1 MQSSVHYTKRA
12 KNILHIA
19 YHSEYHE
26 TSFCSLNGMSP
37 KRNAQHKRINDMRFD
52 ADAQFINTNGI
63 EILLFNKIKTTML
76 TLQDTL
82 FETELFGSLM
92 VTPSNA

>member
-26 TSFCSLNGMSP
+26 TSFCSQYGMSL
-37 KRNAQHKRINDMRFD
+37 KRNAQHKRMRYD
-52 ADAQFINTNGI
+52 ADAQFII
-63 EILLFNKIKTTML
+63 QMAQIQLFIKIKTTML
-76 TLQDTL
+76 T
-82 FETELFGSLM
+82 
-92 VTPSNA
+92 TPNARFSKLNFLLVHFV